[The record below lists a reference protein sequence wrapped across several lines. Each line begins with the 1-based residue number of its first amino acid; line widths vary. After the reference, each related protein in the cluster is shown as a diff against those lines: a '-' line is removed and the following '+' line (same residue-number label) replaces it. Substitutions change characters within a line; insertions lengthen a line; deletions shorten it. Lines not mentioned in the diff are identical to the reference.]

1 MSRNSSDI
9 RNLALVGHGGSGKT
23 TLCEALLKEVGLV
36 TRVPAGVMD
45 YGTDERER
53 GHSIDLSAAQF
64 SYNNK
69 DLNVLVVPGYYDFF
83 HNVISALSVVETA
96 VIAIAAT
103 DGITVNTRKAWE
115 MANKLGIAKTIVL
128 TKLDGE
134 NVNLEDTVNNIQ
146 KQFSSKCIPLVL
158 CDATGKQISKVENV
172 LTTKNEH
179 TAPYRSMLIEA
190 LVETDD
196 ALLNIYLE
204 GKEIPTETLLKQLG
218 KAIVQQK
225 VIPILCVIPST
236 GIGVKEFLG
245 FVADYL
251 PSPLNAPT
259 KRGKVPGKEEEE
271 EVTWAATPDAPFS
284 AQVFKIY
291 NDPFG
296 RLVYF
301 RVYSGTLNSAT
312 SLYDVNT
319 NSTER
324 VASTLHMVGKEQK
337 AIEKAI
343 PGDIVVIGKVENI
356 QIGDTLVGSEKSP
369 ILYVKSQYPRP
380 MVGLAVVPKTRTD
393 EQKIG
398 LSLAKLAEEDATF
411 QVKRDEETH
420 EVVISGMSNL
430 HLDIMLARL
439 KNRFKVECTCTL
451 PKIAYRETIMSKGE
465 SRYRHKRQTGGH
477 GQFAEV
483 AMRIEPTERG
493 AGYDFC
499 NSIVGGVITKPF
511 VVSCDKGVQGA
522 MEKGIIA
529 GFKVVDVRVSVWD
542 GKMHEVDSSDA
553 AFQLAASKAFQDSF
567 MSAKPTL
574 LEPIMNIEITIPC
587 KYIGDITGDLNSR
600 RGRITGSDM
609 NGDYQTIK
617 AQVPLAE
624 VLTYS
629 ADLKSRTGGEGT
641 YNLGFSH
648 HDPVPS
654 YLQDKV
660 IAKAKE
666 AKEKEEKKG

>member
-45 YGTDERER
+45 YSVDEKER
-53 GHSIDLSAAQF
+53 GHSIDLSTAQF
-64 SYNNK
+64 TYNGK
-69 DLNVLVVPGYYDFF
+69 EISILAVPGYYDFC
-83 HNVISALSVVETA
+83 HNVVSALSVVETA

-103 DGITVNTRKAWE
+103 DGITVNTRKVWE
-115 MANKLGIAKTIVL
+115 TAEKLGIAKAIVI
-128 TKLDGE
+128 TKLDGD
-134 NVNLEDTVNNIQ
+134 NINLEDVIGNIQ
-146 KQFSSKCIPLVL
+146 KQFSSKCVPLVVTEG
-158 CDATGKQISKVENV
+158 TGKQINKIHNV
-172 LTTKNEH
+172 LTTTNEH
-179 TAPYRSMLIEA
+179 TKAYRSMLVEV

-196 ALLNIYLE
+196 ALLNSYLE
-204 GKEIPTETLLKQLG
+204 GKEIPTETLTKQLG
-218 KAIVQQK
+218 KAISQK
-225 VIPILCVIPST
+225 KIIPMLCMNPAS
-236 GIGVKEFLG
+236 GLGVKEFLE
-245 FVADYL
+245 FIATYL
-251 PSPLNAPT
+251 PSPLELPA
-259 KRGKVPGKEEEE
+259 KHGKIPGKDEQDAS
-271 EVTWAATPDAPFS
+271 WAATADAPFS
-284 AQVFKIY
+284 AQVFKVY

-301 RVYSGTLNSAT
+301 RVYSGTLNSAS
-312 SLYDVNT
+312 SLYDVNSNT
-319 NSTER
+319 TER
-324 VASTLHMVGKEQK
+324 VATVFHMVGKEQK
-337 AIEKAI
+337 ALDKAI
-343 PGDIVVIGKVENI
+343 PGDIVALGKVESI
-356 QIGDTLVGSEKSP
+356 QLGDTLVSNEKSP
-369 ILYVKSQYPRP
+369 ILYPKFHYPRP

-393 EQKIG
+393 EQKIS

-451 PKIAYRETIMSKGE
+451 PKIAYRETIMGKGE

-483 AMRIEPTERG
+483 AIRIEPTPRG
-493 AGYDFC
+493 AGFDFR
-499 NSIVGGVITKPF
+499 NDIVGGVVPKPF
-511 VVSCDKGVQGA
+511 VVSC
-522 MEKGIIA
+522 EKGIQATLEKGILA
-529 GFKVVDVRVSVWD
+529 GFKVVDVMVSVWD
-542 GKMHEVDSSDA
+542 GKTHEVDSSDA
-553 AFQLAASKAFQDSF
+553 AFQLAASKAFQEAF
-567 MSAKPTL
+567 MTAKPTL
-574 LEPIMNIEITIPC
+574 LEPIMNISISVPN
-587 KYIGDITGDLNSR
+587 KYMGDITGDLNSR

-609 NGDYQTIK
+609 DGDYQTIK

-624 VLTYS
+624 VITYS

-641 YNLGFSH
+641 YDLEPSH
-648 HDPVPS
+648 YDPVPS
-654 YLQDKV
+654 YLQEKV